1 MVTDKSIKQL
11 TARDKPYKKLDDQGL
26 YVLVNPIK
34 KKDQHLK
41 KPPFIKSFLFRY
53 KFDGKDKTKN
63 IGRYPKVSLVEARK
77 QRDECIDLLL
87 QGIDPNAE
95 IEIEEFKSF
104 NVVADEWIKE
114 TNKSME
120 WSAKTLQ
127 TNQTRLNYAKQSF
140 GEMDITKVTPQ
151 IVLAMCRVI
160 EARGSIEAA
169 KRTRNIA
176 SLVFRYAMIYDVAE
190 PVKDAL
196 LHSVKRNHPHLLKED
211 ELKQLHI
218 DLDNNDKSSF
228 EVAKALKFLSYTFV
242 RQKELR
248 GAKWDEITGEMW
260 TVPGART
267 KNGEV
272 HLVPLSTQAL
282 ALLEDLRFVNGNKTY
297 IFGSHG
303 YGDNKPM
310 SESTLGRNLN
320 RMGYLSRQTPHGFRH
335 TASTW
340 LNELGYS
347 SDAIELQ
354 LMHVIPGTRGIY
366 NKAEKIDQ
374 RVVIMQAWADWVDDL

>member
-1 MVTDKSIKQL
+1 MITDKSIKQL
-11 TARDKPYKKLDDQGL
+11 LARDKPYKKLDDQGL

-34 KKDQHLK
+34 PKDRHLK

-77 QRDECIDLLL
+77 QRDKCIDLLL
-87 QGIDPNAE
+87 QGIDPNAAL
-95 IEIEEFKSF
+95 EEFKSF
-104 NVVADEWIKE
+104 NVVGDEWINA
-114 TNKSME
+114 TSKSKK
-120 WSAKTLQ
+120 WTAKTRQ

-151 IVLAMCRVI
+151 DVLAMCRVI
-160 EARGSIEAA
+160 EARGSIAVA

-211 ELKQLHI
+211 DLKQLHI
-218 DLDNNDKSSF
+218 DLDECKGSF
-228 EVAKALKFLSYTFV
+228 EVCKALKFLSYTFV

-248 GAKWDEITGEMW
+248 GAKWDEVSGDVW

-267 KNGEV
+267 KNGET
-272 HLVPLSTQAL
+272 HIVPLSTQAL
-282 ALLEDLRFVNGNKTY
+282 AILEDLRFVNGNKTY

>member
-1 MVTDKSIKQL
+1 MITDKSIKQL
-11 TARDKPYKKLDDQGL
+11 LARDKPYKKLDDQGL

-34 KKDQHLK
+34 PKDRHLK

-63 IGRYPKVSLVEARK
+63 IGRYPKVTLVEARK
-77 QRDECIDLLL
+77 QRDKCIDLLL
-87 QGIDPNAE
+87 QGIDPNAAP
-95 IEIEEFKSF
+95 EEFKSF
-104 NVVADEWIKE
+104 NVVGDEWINA
-114 TNKSME
+114 TSKSKK
-120 WSAKTLQ
+120 WTAKTRQ

-151 IVLAMCRVI
+151 DVLAMCRVI
-160 EARGSIEAA
+160 EARGSIAAA

-211 ELKQLHI
+211 DLKQLHI
-218 DLDNNDKSSF
+218 DLDECKGSF
-228 EVAKALKFLSYTFV
+228 EVCKALKFLSYTFV

-248 GAKWDEITGEMW
+248 GAKWDEIVGDVW

-267 KNGEV
+267 KNGET
-272 HLVPLSTQAL
+272 HIVPLSTQAL
-282 ALLEDLRFVNGNKTY
+282 AILEDLRFVNGNKTY

>member
-1 MVTDKSIKQL
+1 MLTDKVIKQVKA
-11 TARDKPYKKLDDQGL
+11 TDTRQKLYDDQGL
-26 YVLVNPIK
+26 LLTVSAVK
-34 KKDQHLK
+34 KKYAHLK
-41 KPPFIKSFLFRY
+41 NPPIIKTFYFRY
-53 KFDGKDKTKN
+53 KFGGKDKTKPL
-63 IGRYPKVSLVEARK
+63 GRYPKVSLVEARK
-77 QRDECIDLLL
+77 LRDECIDLLL

-104 NVVADEWIKE
+104 NVVGDEWIDH
-114 TNKSME
+114 TSKSKK
-120 WSAKTLQ
+120 WTAKTKQ

-151 IVLAMCRVI
+151 DVLAMCRVM

-169 KRTRNIA
+169 KRTRNIV

-211 ELKQLHI
+211 DLKQLHI
-218 DLDNNDKSSF
+218 DLDECKGSF
-228 EVAKALKFLSYTFV
+228 EVCKALKFLSYTFV

-248 GAKWDEITGEMW
+248 GARWDEITGDVW

-267 KNGEV
+267 KNGET
-272 HLVPLSTQAL
+272 HIVPLSTQAL
-282 ALLEDLRFVNGNKTY
+282 TILEDLRFVNGTKTY